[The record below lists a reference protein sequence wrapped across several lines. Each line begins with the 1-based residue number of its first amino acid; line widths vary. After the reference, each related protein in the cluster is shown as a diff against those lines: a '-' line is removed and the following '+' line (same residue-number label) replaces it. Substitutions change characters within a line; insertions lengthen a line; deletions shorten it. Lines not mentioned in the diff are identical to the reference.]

1 MSFLNLANMFN
12 SFYQSV
18 FNKIDINNKCSDVE
32 KCKLLSSG
40 NFQIT
45 IEEVRTILKSLDKNK
60 SSSPDKILLIV
71 KSVRKVSCTITVCFN
86 IQIIRIRSI
95 SWKLAQRKYL
105 SYL

>member
-1 MSFLNLANMFN
+1 MIIRKNEEHFAMFYISVNIMFN

-18 FNKIDINNKCSDVE
+18 FNKRDINNKCPDVE

-60 SSSPDKILLIV
+60 SFSPDKILLIV

-86 IQIIRIRSI
+86 MQIIRIRSI
-95 SWKLAQRKYL
+95 S
-105 SYL
+105 